1 MKKIAVL
8 IAAALAPV
16 AFVNVAHADAA
27 LATAKGC
34 TACHQVEKK
43 VIGPAYNAVA
53 ACYASKDAKKAAAN
67 KAALVKHV
75 KEGGAGGK
83 GTATEGIAGV
93 GTKGRSSGQG
103 EYGELGSGGK
113 GSVSIVSEGEGAGF
127 TGGLDKAGIRRTVQS
142 IIGQIRSCY
151 EKGLRAQSSLE
162 GRLVIQFEIDDK
174 GLVVSSKVGSSSLND
189 SEVGPCVANRVRA
202 QRFPPSPR
210 GVVGVVDYPFVFG
223 AQK

>member
-75 KEGGAGGK
+75 KEGGAG
-83 GTATEGIAGV
+83 V
-93 GTKGRSSGQG
+93 W
-103 EYGELGSGGK
+103 
-113 GSVSIVSEGEGAGF
+113 
-127 TGGLDKAGIRRTVQS
+127 
-142 IIGQIRSCY
+142 GQIPMPAHPQVT
-151 EKGLRAQSSLE
+151 EA
-162 GRLVIQFEIDDK
+162 D
-174 GLVVSSKVGSSSLND
+174 
-189 SEVGPCVANRVRA
+189 VAKI
-202 QRFPPSPR
+202 
-210 GVVGVVDYPFVFG
+210 VDWVMS
-223 AQK
+223 QKPGECPKEFKPK